1 MSNAA
6 TKNASG
12 TLLILGGTAEAAE
25 VARLA
30 VARFGNRQRVLTSLA
45 GRTAAPRAIAG
56 DLRVGGF
63 GGAAGLAEYLRREN
77 VRLVVDALHP
87 FAATMA
93 GNAVQACAE
102 TATPRLALRRAPWTA
117 QAGDRWIE
125 VPDAAAAAR
134 ALRERGVTRAFLASG
149 QKDAAAFAGLPGI
162 WFLMRL
168 VEPPDA
174 PLPLERHEL
183 ILARG
188 PFDAA
193 SDEALLRRHAI
204 EAVVSKNSGGK
215 ASVAKIAAARAL
227 NIPVIMIAPP
237 APPLGELVRNV
248 GDAVAWIGKQAV

>member
-6 TKNASG
+6 AKNASG
-12 TLLILGGTAEAAE
+12 TLLILGGSAEAAE
-25 VARLA
+25 LARLA
-30 VARFGNRQRVLTSLA
+30 VARFAGRFRVLTSLA
-45 GRTAAPRAIAG
+45 GRTAAPRDIPG

-77 VRLVVDALHP
+77 VRLVIDALHP

-93 GNAVQACAE
+93 ANAAQACAE
-102 TATPRLALRRAPWTA
+102 TATPRLVLRRAPWTA
-117 QAGDRWIE
+117 QAADRWIE

-134 ALRERGVTRAFLASG
+134 ALAERGITRAFLASG
-149 QKDAAAFAGLPGI
+149 FKDIAAFAGLPGI
-162 WFLMRL
+162 WFLVRL
-168 VEPPDA
+168 IDQPSE
-174 PLPLERHEL
+174 PLPFERHEL

-193 SDEALLRRHAI
+193 GDEALLRHHAI

-227 NIPVIMIAPP
+227 GIPVIMITPP
-237 APPLGELVRNV
+237 APPPGEMARNV
-248 GDAVAWIGKQAV
+248 PDVVAWIARQL